1 MLRLVGDLGEAV
13 AGTEIMTTTELQTPA
28 PTGRFAVS
36 ESGMR
41 ELNSGRQPWDL
52 VKELIQN
59 AWDEPYATECR
70 VAVELQLDGNATMI
84 TVQDNGSGFSDI
96 ADAYTLMGHTE
107 KRLDPAKRGRFNI
120 GEKDVI
126 SVAIEAEVETVGY
139 TVNFPSAGSRKETP
153 NSRAEGTVVRVLMP
167 WDKQQSDEL
176 VAMLQRFRPPVNC
189 RLFVN
194 ESEVTHPLP
203 KARRT
208 VSLQTVV
215 QDARDKP
222 MRDVQRNVEVRFAEP
237 HEANGERWLYEMGIP
252 VQTIE
257 CPWDVDVMRRIPMGQ
272 QRNAVSETYL
282 NRIYAEALNAT
293 HGMLEQEEFGAQWV
307 KRAIE
312 HSQIRPEAVQSTI
325 KGRYGST
332 KAVFATLDGD
342 ANLRASEAGYGVAN
356 PGGLSKKEIET
367 FRKNAGVKDS
377 DEVFPTPP
385 PARDFYEPEPGT
397 DKARFAE
404 WVTGMAGHCN
414 LTATV
419 HYFKEPDNARL
430 ADCSASTN
438 TPTLRFNEARLGEAF
453 FRLPYGRT
461 EHWELLLHE
470 LGHALSIQ
478 SAIGH
483 GEAWGEG
490 VSKAGA
496 LIAVH
501 ITKDVAK

>member
-1 MLRLVGDLGEAV
+1 MTA
-13 AGTEIMTTTELQTPA
+13 TESETPV
-28 PTGRFAVS
+28 PTGRFEVS

-41 ELNSGRQPWDL
+41 ELNSSRLPWDL

-70 VAVELQLDGNATMI
+70 VAVEPQPDGNATKV
-84 TVQDNGSGFSDI
+84 TVHDNGSGFSDI
-96 ADAYTLMGHTE
+96 ADAYTLMGYTE

-139 TVNFPSAGSRKETP
+139 TVTFPRSGSREVSTH
-153 NSRAEGTVVRVLMP
+153 SRAKGTVVRVLMP

-176 VAMLQRFRPPVNC
+176 IAMLQRFRAPANYC
-189 RLFVN
+189 LFVN
-194 ESEVTHPLP
+194 DCEVPHARP
-203 KARRT
+203 KAKRYVT
-208 VSLQTVV
+208 LQTIV
-215 QDARDKP
+215 QDAPDKP
-222 MRDVQRNVEVRFAEP
+222 MRAAQRPAEIHFAEP
-237 HEANGERWLYEMGIP
+237 PDADSERWLYEMGIP

-257 CPWDVDVMRRIPMGQ
+257 CPWDVDVMQKVPMGQ
-272 QRNAVSETYL
+272 QRNAVSEAYL

-293 HGMLEQEEFGAQWV
+293 HGMLEPDEFGSQWV

-312 HSQIRPEAVQSTI
+312 HPQITPEAVRSTV

-367 FRKNAGVKDS
+367 LRKNAGVKDS
-377 DEVFPTPP
+377 DEAFPTPP
-385 PARDFYEPEPGT
+385 PARGFYEPEPGT
-397 DKARFAE
+397 DQARFAE
-404 WVTGMAGHCN
+404 WVTEMAGYCN

-419 HYFKEPDNARL
+419 RYFNEPDNTRL
-430 ADCSASTN
+430 ADCSASTT
-438 TPTLRFNEARLGEAF
+438 TPTLRFNAARLGETF
-453 FRLPYGRT
+453 FQQPYGSI
-461 EHWELLLHE
+461 EHWDLLFHE
-470 LGHALSIQ
+470 LGHALSNQ

-496 LIAVH
+496 LIAVQ
-501 ITKDVAK
+501 IAQDVAK